1 MLFWFYFPLFASS
14 FSYHYVSALD
24 IQQNC
29 ISEMDSGIKY
39 IEFEK
44 KKLTLGLQK
53 KFWRLNQL
61 SPAYK
66 YLILGWPM
74 N

>member
-1 MLFWFYFPLFASS
+1 MLFWLYFPLFASS
-14 FSYHYVSALD
+14 SSYHYISALD

-29 ISEMDSGIKY
+29 ISEMDSGTKY

-53 KFWRLNQL
+53 KF
-61 SPAYK
+61 
-66 YLILGWPM
+66 
-74 N
+74 